1 MGRAGNLKDDKVF
14 YSTISVD
21 VFKVG
26 VLVLMSEDRES
37 IIESLPGIYKKLGLS
52 AKLADDDFRAIK
64 TIWEKEKEECV
75 SMPPGEAFML
85 NNPSQ
90 DLIVIFRGNNL
101 AELGEE
107 VIVHEMYHTMK
118 NICTRCG
125 VEDEETEAYIL
136 EHLFHKM
143 LCMIDDYIKKHP
155 KESKES
161 V

>member
-26 VLVLMSEDRES
+26 VLVLMSENRES
-37 IIESLPGIYKKLGLS
+37 VIESLPDIYKKLGLS

-64 TIWEKEKEECV
+64 VIWEKEKEDGI

-101 AELGEE
+101 AELSEE

-118 NICTRCG
+118 NICIRCG
-125 VEDEETEAYIL
+125 VDDEETEAYLL
-136 EHLFHKM
+136 EHLFRKM
-143 LCMIDDYIKKHP
+143 LCMIDYYVKKHP
-155 KESKES
+155 KESKED